1 MVETVTDTTEATAEG
16 PREAAAK
23 GSRDV
28 KGQPNLRRHINRVQ
42 CIESYMQM
50 VREELSSPLSPG

>member
-42 CIESYMQM
+42 CIES
-50 VREELSSPLSPG
+50 